1 LEKADAYVTQVLLNK
16 PRFGYLKR
24 KQNGDFDK
32 REDVSKRY
40 KKLFV
45 YKNGLVL
52 ARMIAIFVFVV
63 MFEMYFEIFEK

>member
-1 LEKADAYVTQVLLNK
+1 LVIS
-16 PRFGYLKR
+16 GYLKR

>member
-1 LEKADAYVTQVLLNK
+1 LNE

-24 KQNGDFDK
+24 KQNDDFDK
-32 REDVSKRY
+32 REDASKRY

-45 YKNGLVL
+45 YKTGLVL
-52 ARMIAIFVFVV
+52 ARMIVIFVFVV